1 MDAAEAIKAA
11 AGTGSRDAGRWDYI
25 ATMTFHLRREEQA
38 AREPIGFS
46 PV

>member
-1 MDAAEAIKAA
+1 MPLKRSKRLPE
-11 AGTGSRDAGRWDYI
+11 RVPVMLVRWDYI